1 MSTDRR
7 AELEQLQAEVTARR
21 ADLGRL
27 ERSAGRWVELERLLG
42 DVGSLP
48 WSPVEADARDD
59 WAKSLVQ
66 AAAFSHVAA
75 EPRCTG
81 YTLAS
86 SGRTTCGRCGWRMSA
101 WMRDAG
107 TQAGARFAL
116 AAIAGI
122 GEVVGLAISAV
133 VTALFAAVLPC

>member
-1 MSTDRR
+1 MSSVDRQ
-7 AELEQLQAEVTARR
+7 AELDRFQAEVTARR

-27 ERSAGRWVELERLLG
+27 ERTAERWVDLERLLG

-48 WSPVEADARDD
+48 WSMREVDARDD

-86 SGRTTCGRCGWRMSA
+86 SGRTSCGLCGWRMSA
-101 WMRDAG
+101 WMAAAG
-107 TQAGARFAL
+107 TEAGARFAL

-122 GEVVGLAISAV
+122 GEVVELAIGAV
-133 VTALFAAVLPC
+133 VTALFEAVLP